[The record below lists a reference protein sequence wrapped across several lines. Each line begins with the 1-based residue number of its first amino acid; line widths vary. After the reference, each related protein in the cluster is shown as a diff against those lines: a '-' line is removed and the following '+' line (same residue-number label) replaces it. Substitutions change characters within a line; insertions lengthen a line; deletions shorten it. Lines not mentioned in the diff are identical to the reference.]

1 MRGKGTKTKG
11 MTASI
16 VEYSRS
22 ARAKCRICGAKIAK
36 DALRIGTEVFEFGF
50 MTTRWNHLHCF
61 DFSNVTNPTDIQS
74 GFGMLKAADQ
84 VLVSSYFGKKGT
96 AVPRVGIKRKACDET
111 LASSLSTS
119 SSSSSSSSSLSL
131 PSTQNKAKTKKRGR
145 TNSGAPQSVQD
156 FDALEQFHLGVS
168 KIEYAKA
175 KKPSPCMHCYGKI
188 ANGEP
193 RVGNR
198 EQAWQFEGIMS
209 KSIFPS
215 CLALIHCSRL
225 TLALA
230 PLLKQLGGCT
240 LAARF
245 KARMEASRGC
255 HSSKVGTEWATTA
268 A

>member
-1 MRGKGTKTKG
+1 

-22 ARAKCRICGAKIAK
+22 GRAKCRICGTKIAK
-36 DALRIGTEVFEFGF
+36 DALRIGTEVFESDFV
-50 MTTRWNHLHCF
+50 TTRWNHLHCF
-61 DFSNVTNPTDIQS
+61 DFSNVTSATDIQS
-74 GFGMLKAADQ
+74 GFGRLKAADQ
-84 VLVSSYFGKKGT
+84 VLVSTFFGKKGT
-96 AVPRVGIKRKACDET
+96 AVPQVGIKRKACDET
-111 LASSLSTS
+111 LTSSSSTSS

-131 PSTQNKAKTKKRGR
+131 SSTQNKPKKKKKRQ

-156 FDALEQFHLGVS
+156 FDTLEQLHLGVS

-209 KSIFPS
+209 TSIFPS

-225 TLALA
+225 TPALA

-240 LAARF
+240 SGARF
-245 KARMEASRGC
+245 KARMEASREC